1 MYCMSEMRFVLAP
14 LAGFTNAAFRLLAT
28 RRGADLSYTEMVSA
42 AGLAHGSIPTRYLME
57 VLPGEGPVACQLFGS
72 KPDEL
77 AFAAREAS
85 ALGRFVELNL
95 NAGCPMPRIVQE
107 GSGAALV
114 KNPAL
119 VHDLLAAMVAETSL
133 PVTLKTRPGPRPDSV
148 LMMELLDA
156 AETAGAKGIILHSR
170 FTSQSHS
177 GEAHLDI
184 LAELVRKARIP
195 VTGNGGVKD
204 VETARAMVETG
215 VASVM
220 VGRAALANP
229 GIFRILKGEDGD
241 GLPALGA
248 SLAAEHIAALVALHA
263 QIAERFPE
271 GHLPSL
277 DDWVALA
284 ARTQLFRYF
293 AGMPGA
299 RERRRRLATVRTLQ
313 AVEELFSG

>member
-1 MYCMSEMRFVLAP
+1 MARKTETKFVLAP
-14 LAGFTNAAFRLLAT
+14 LAGFTNAAFRLLAA

-57 VLPGEGPVACQLFGS
+57 MLPGEGPVACQLFGS

-133 PVTLKTRPGPRPDSV
+133 PVTLKTRPGPRPDRV
-148 LMMELLDA
+148 MMLELLDA
-156 AETAGAKGIILHSR
+156 AESAGAKGFILHAR

-177 GEAHLDI
+177 GEAHLDL
-184 LAELVRKARIP
+184 LAELVGKTRIP

-204 VETARAMVETG
+204 AETARAMAETG

-229 GIFRILKGEDGD
+229 GIFRVLKGEEAGD
-241 GLPALGA
+241 LPSAGSQIA
-248 SLAAEHIAALVALHA
+248 VEHVAALVALHA

-277 DDWVALA
+277 DDWIALA
-284 ARTQLFRYF
+284 ARTQMFRYF
-293 AGMPGA
+293 SGMPGA
-299 RERRRRLATVRTLQ
+299 RERRRRFATVRTLQ
-313 AVEELFSG
+313 EVSEIISS